1 MPCHAVRSAR
11 GGSGPAPRDYTLR
24 PSDPGRSTTGTA
36 PRRECLRRATDA
48 LHRDME
54 ARLEA
59 ADCFGSRDGHV
70 LYLRAVA
77 PLYATLEAMLDD
89 AGAGR
94 WLPDWPRRRK
104 AGLIRADLHA
114 LGAREPDAR
123 PAPTTVAAALPLP
136 WHAGAVFAVLY
147 VLEGATLGGA
157 VLARRVARLGLS
169 RACGAS
175 FLDPYGADR
184 GAMWRG
190 YLRALEGAELA
201 LGEEAE
207 LGPWAAATFT
217 LFAAQAPAPRPPRL
231 RTPSALVS
239 PP

>member
-1 MPCHAVRSAR
+1 MPDQAARRAR
-11 GGSGPAPRDYTLR
+11 GCPGPAHRDHGLRPGDADRDTDGSGPRR
-24 PSDPGRSTTGTA
+24 GR
-36 PRRECLRRATDA
+36 LRRATA
-48 LHRDME
+48 APHRGLE

-59 ADCFGSRDGHV
+59 AGCFDDRDGHV
-70 LYLRAVA
+70 RHLRAIA
-77 PLYATLEAMLDD
+77 PIYAALEEMLDG

-104 AGLIRADLHA
+104 AGLIRADLRA
-114 LGAREPDAR
+114 LGAGEPPASPAR
-123 PAPTTVAAALPLP
+123 AAVAAALPSP

-157 VLARRVARLGLS
+157 VLARRVARLGLA
-169 RACGAS
+169 RGCGAS

-190 YLRALEGAELA
+190 YLRALEGAELTP
-201 LGEEAE
+201 GEEAG
-207 LGPWAAATFT
+207 LCPWAAATFA
-217 LFAAQAPAPRPPRL
+217 LFAAWAPAPHPR
-231 RTPSALVS
+231 ALPAAGS